1 VGDAVDED
9 NAFYGAE
16 IWEDGNES
24 DAASFSSEEAEPDE
38 FESDFNDTED
48 EGEAAQEGDTTKKG
62 KKMAREI
69 ELADKT
75 AARNVYKEP
84 TRMPRRKV
92 PSGGDAEGGSGAGA
106 GRLPRAVIFAY
117 DGPIDRAVRGSTKAK
132 TAIGEKERTIA
143 EKERKKT
150 YRPRPVIKHTFTQR
164 ELLADALAT
173 EESNKQ
179 WLSQQKFIMDEKIH
193 IDRVLKGA
201 VTGSL
206 KRWLSKRGTNDI
218 ISFTE
223 VDAIPRILK
232 GLDSAPTVPNK
243 FCTVT
248 GKAARY
254 RDPLTGEPYH
264 DLAAFKVA

>member
-1 VGDAVDED
+1 
-9 NAFYGAE
+9 
-16 IWEDGNES
+16 
-24 DAASFSSEEAEPDE
+24 
-38 FESDFNDTED
+38 
-48 EGEAAQEGDTTKKG
+48 
-62 KKMAREI
+62 
-69 ELADKT
+69 
-75 AARNVYKEP
+75 
-84 TRMPRRKV
+84 MP
-92 PSGGDAEGGSGAGA
+92 
-106 GRLPRAVIFAY
+106 AY
-117 DGPIDRAVRGSTKAK
+117 VGPIDRAVRGSTKAK

-164 ELLADALAT
+164 ELLVDALAT
-173 EESNKQ
+173 EESNKK

-232 GLDSAPTVPNK
+232 GLDVSPRVPNK
-243 FCTVT
+243 VCTIT
-248 GKAARY
+248 GKTARY